1 MARNK
6 YDEDEVLHSGFNKGH
21 FKRLWAY
28 MAPYKGKLGFSL
40 MLILISSLVALLGP
54 LLVKNA
60 LDVQIPNKSI
70 SGLIVV
76 SILFFVSNLILCTI
90 MKHRMYIMT
99 EVGQNI
105 LVDMR
110 KDLFVNLQRVPF
122 NYFDS
127 RPHGKILTRVVNYVN
142 SLSDVISNGFVNLI
156 ADMFTLVITI
166 LFMSYLN
173 LKLTLITLTGIPVL
187 LCVMLLLEK
196 AQRKA
201 HQKLSSK
208 QSNMNAYIHESI
220 NGIKV
225 TQMFSRERKNM
236 EVYKKVCTE
245 YSESYMTALKL
256 NLLVWP
262 TIETISILS
271 VSAIYVYAILVLEN
285 SVSIGLLTAFISYV
299 WTFWFP
305 ITNIGSFYNTLI
317 NAMAYLE
324 RIFEVMDEEP
334 EKDIENAI
342 EIKNAKGNIEFK
354 GVSFEYEENSPIL
367 KDININI
374 NEGEK
379 IALVGPTGAGKTTI
393 VNLISRFYKVTN
405 GEILVDGI
413 NVNDIS
419 TESLRESIGV
429 MLQDPFIFSGTIM
442 DNIRYGKLD
451 ATDEEIIEA
460 AKVVSAHEFISQFED
475 GYNTQVNEQ
484 GSRLSVGQR
493 QLISFARVLLS
504 NPKIL
509 ILDEATSSI
518 DTETEALLQDG
529 IEELLKGRTSIV
541 IAHRLSTIV
550 NSDKIMYVGDKKIL
564 ECGNHNELLKQ
575 QGYYYKLYKSQFTVV

>member
-6 YDEDEVLHSGFNKGH
+6 YDEDEILHGGFNKGD
-21 FKRLWAY
+21 FKRLWSY
-28 MAPYKGKLGFSL
+28 MSPYKRKLSFSL
-40 MLILISSLVALLGP
+40 ILILISSLVSLLGP

-60 LDVQIPNKSI
+60 LDVQIPNKNI
-70 SGLIVV
+70 LGLVVV
-76 SILFFVSNLILCTI
+76 SVLFFVSNFILCTLMKYRMSI
-90 MKHRMYIMT
+90 MS

-110 KDLFVNLQRVPF
+110 RDLFINLQRVPF

-127 RPHGKILTRVVNYVN
+127 RPHGKILTRVVNYIN
-142 SLSDVISNGFVNLI
+142 SLSDVLSNGFVNLI
-156 ADMFTLVITI
+156 ADMFTLIVTI
-166 LFMSYLN
+166 IFMCFLN
-173 LKLTLITLTGIPVL
+173 LELTLITLTGIPVL
-187 LCVMLLLEK
+187 LGIMLLLEK
-196 AQRKA
+196 FQRKA
-201 HQKLSSK
+201 HQRLSSK

-225 TQMFSRERKNM
+225 TQMFSREKRNM
-236 EVYKKVCTE
+236 DIYKEVCTE
-245 YSESYMTALKL
+245 YSEAYMSALKL

-271 VSAIYVYAILVLEN
+271 VAAIYIYAVMILGN
-285 SVSIGLLTAFISYV
+285 SMTVGLLTAFISYV

-324 RIFEVMDEEP
+324 RIFEAMDEEP
-334 EKDIENAI
+334 ERDVENAVELI
-342 EIKNAKGNIEFK
+342 DVKGNIEFK
-354 GVSFEYEENSPIL
+354 NVSFEYEENMPIL
-367 KDININI
+367 ENIDISI

-393 VNLISRFYKVTN
+393 VNLLSRFYKVTKGKISIDN
-405 GEILVDGI
+405 V
-413 NVNDIS
+413 NVNDLS
-419 TESLRESIGV
+419 TKSLRDSIGV

-442 DNIRYGKLD
+442 DNIKYGRLD
-451 ATDEEIIEA
+451 ATDEEAIEA
-460 AKVVSAHEFISQFED
+460 AKIVKAHDFINQFED
-475 GYNTQVNEQ
+475 GYNTEVNEQ

-518 DTETEALLQDG
+518 DTETESLLQEG
-529 IEELLKGRTSIV
+529 IEHLLKGRTSIV
-541 IAHRLSTIV
+541 IAHRLSTII
-550 NSDKIMYVGDKKIL
+550 NSDKIMYIDNKSVL
-564 ECGNHNELLKQ
+564 ECGSHDELLKKK
-575 QGYYYKLYKSQFTVV
+575 GAYYTLYKSQFL